1 MSTIEHDNDASLAG
15 FLAGW
20 GQRLQENEQLPVSMA
35 LLVLTN
41 FGERPVPQHSFGRGP
56 GPVRERGR
64 DAGARTLHYCEAG

>member
-15 FLAGW
+15 VLAGW

-41 FGERPVPQHSFGRGP
+41 FGEARPTAFVWPGSWAGP
-56 GPVRERGR
+56 
-64 DAGARTLHYCEAG
+64 

>member
-1 MSTIEHDNDASLAG
+1 MSTIEHDNDASLAD
-15 FLAGW
+15 FLARW

>member
-41 FGERPVPQHSFGRGP
+41 FGERPVPQHSSGP
-56 GPVRERGR
+56 GS
-64 DAGARTLHYCEAG
+64 